1 MNYTINEY
9 KDYILKLTE
18 FSENIKLI
26 IELGVQVDDIYV
38 GYYDRSIIK
47 IIKSDSILCS
57 IYDNDIFEVSV
68 YENVLFDLFVNNNN
82 RDYAIYQI
90 YTTNSF
96 NKDFYKLNFYDYKNF
111 SEEDLFMLSTELD
124 DNNIQTYLMNL
135 IFSDILNFDISVDSY
150 HISTINSYA
159 EKLKELQNG
168 GN

>member
-26 IELGVQVDDIYV
+26 IDLGVQIDDIYV
-38 GYYDRSIIK
+38 EYYDRSTK
-47 IIKSDSILCS
+47 IIQSDAILCS
-57 IYDNDIFEVSV
+57 IYYNNDVFKVSV
-68 YENVLFDLFVNNNN
+68 YENVLFDLFVSN
-82 RDYAIYQI
+82 RVSAIYQI
-90 YTTNSF
+90 YTTTSF
-96 NKDFYKLNFYDYKNF
+96 NEDFYKLNFYDYKNF

-135 IFSDILNFDISVDSY
+135 IFSDILNFDISLAAY

-159 EKLKELQNG
+159 EKLKGLQNG